1 MNLEEKIMND
11 LKEAMKNKNEGMLR
25 GIRAIKSAIIIAKTE
40 PGATRELNQE
50 QELKILQKLMKQRK
64 DSLEIYER
72 ENREDLAGKEREEIA
87 VIEKYLPQQ
96 MNADE
101 LRQVL
106 SKIIADTRAAT
117 PQDMGKVMGAATRQL
132 AGRADGKSISAM
144 VRELLSN
151 S

>member
-1 MNLEEKIMND
+1 MNLEEKIMSD

-25 GIRAIKSAIIIAKTE
+25 GIRAIKSAIIVAKTE
-40 PGATRELNQE
+40 PGATKELNQE

-72 ENREDLAGKEREEIA
+72 ENRADLAGKEREEIA

-101 LRQVL
+101 LRKVL
-106 SKIIADTRAAT
+106 SKIIADTGAAT

>member
-25 GIRAIKSAIIIAKTE
+25 GIRAIKSAIIVAKTE

-101 LRQVL
+101 LIQVL
-106 SKIIADTRAAT
+106 SKIIADTGAAT
-117 PQDMGKVMGAATRQL
+117 PQDMGKVMSAATRQL